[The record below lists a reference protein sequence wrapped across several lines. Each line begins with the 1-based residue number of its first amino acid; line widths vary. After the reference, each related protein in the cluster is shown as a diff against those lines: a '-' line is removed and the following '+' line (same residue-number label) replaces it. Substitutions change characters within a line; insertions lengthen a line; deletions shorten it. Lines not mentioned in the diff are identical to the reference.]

1 MTFSLKSFLHFE
13 NTFRTA
19 NLFGK
24 FSIKANEKDRD
35 TYWGYHL
42 VLNCAT
48 CEIPKITSKK
58 NVDKFTR
65 ELVKRI
71 DMKAYGDP
79 QIVKFGTGNKAG
91 FTLVQLIETSNI
103 CAHFCDDSGDMYLDV
118 FSCKPFLRE
127 DVEKTVKE
135 FFNPQSM
142 NGTFL
147 LRNAQDKV

>member
-1 MTFSLKSFLHFE
+1 
-13 NTFRTA
+13 
-19 NLFGK
+19 
-24 FSIKANEKDRD
+24 
-35 TYWGYHL
+35 
-42 VLNCAT
+42 
-48 CEIPKITSKK
+48 
-58 NVDKFTR
+58 
-65 ELVKRI
+65 
-71 DMKAYGDP
+71 MKAYGDP

-118 FSCKPFLRE
+118 FSCKPFERE
-127 DVEKTVKE
+127 IVENIVKE

>member
-1 MTFSLKSFLHFE
+1 MLYSFKSYLSFKNPANFL
-13 NTFRTA
+13 A
-19 NLFGK
+19 NLWGYK
-24 FSIKANEKDRD
+24 NKNNNER

-42 VLNCAT
+42 VLNCAA

-103 CAHFCDDSGDMYLDV
+103 CAHFCDNSGDMYLDV
-118 FSCKPFLRE
+118 FSCKPFER
-127 DVEKTVKE
+127 DTVENTVKE
-135 FFNPQSM
+135 FFNPQST
-142 NGTFL
+142 NGMFI
-147 LRNAQDKV
+147 LRDAKSGE